1 MLNSNARPNNAHRNS
16 ELDSR
21 NNYTT
26 SEESKIS
33 TTLFGIYIPRQLSE
47 FHMHAV
53 LKASHIPQTYIP
65 QTLCEKVCFEK
76 VCLRWFRSVL

>member
-26 SEESKIS
+26 SEELSSSKIS
-33 TTLFGIYIPRQLSE
+33 TTLFSIYIPRQLSE
-47 FHMHAV
+47 FHMHARLATFHKLYV
-53 LKASHIPQTYIP
+53 RKY
-65 QTLCEKVCFEK
+65 VYVGFEYFP
-76 VCLRWFRSVL
+76 LHYSIDHR